1 MKVLHFL
8 DSLNRGGAET
18 IALDVCRNAAAFG
31 IDLTIVTTKGGTM
44 LDEFAASGAEFI
56 KLERRF
62 PVDFK
67 LVKNLRQIITEREI
81 KITQGY
87 QAVECLHLYLAARKL
102 KNVKVVMS
110 HQGFIAGKKNYL
122 TARFLAPRIDANITV
137 SKGLLPWLETELGI
151 DTGKNFHLIYN
162 CADEKRLAPSG
173 NSIKKELDL
182 DKNFLLLG
190 MVANFHAAPT
200 KDPLTVC
207 RALVKVF
214 AEHKNSHFLFVGKV
228 MTGGEKRF
236 EECRRFCGANGIGER
251 VHFLGGRTDVADIL
265 NELDLFVFSSL
276 AEGLPISI
284 AEAMLSK
291 TPVIAS
297 DIPPLVEASGNGE
310 YAEIF
315 GVKNADQLAEKI
327 LKLLDDK
334 NLREN
339 LAEKAYIFAQENY
352 SIEAHLKKLK
362 TLYDKLSNN
371 L

>member
-8 DSLNRGGAET
+8 DSVNRGGAET
-18 IALDVCRNAAAFG
+18 IALDVCRNAARFE
-31 IDLTIVTTKGGTM
+31 IELTVVTTKGGTM
-44 LDEFAASGAEFI
+44 MEEFAASGAEFI

-62 PVDFK
+62 PVDLK
-67 LVKNLRQIITEREI
+67 LVKNLRQIIDERNI

-87 QAVECLHLYLAARKL
+87 QAVECLHLYLATRKL
-102 KNVKVVMS
+102 GNVKVVMS
-110 HQGFIAGKKNYL
+110 HQGFIVGKKNHL
-122 TARFLAPRIDANITV
+122 TARFLASRIDANITV

-151 DTGKNFHLIYN
+151 DTRKKFHLIYN

-173 NSIKKELDL
+173 SSIKKELGL
-182 DKNFLLLG
+182 DESVLLLG

-214 AEHKNSHFLFVGKV
+214 AENENSHFLFVGKV
-228 MTGGEKRF
+228 MAGGEKRF
-236 EECRRFCGANGIGER
+236 DECREFCRANGIGER
-251 VHFLGGRTDVADIL
+251 VHFLGARTDVADIL
-265 NELDLFVFSSL
+265 NKLDVFVFSSL

-284 AEAMLSK
+284 AEAMLTK

-297 DIPPLVEASGNGE
+297 DIPPLVEASGGGE

-315 GVKNADQLAEKI
+315 KVHDADDLAEKI

-334 NLREN
+334 NSRVE
-339 LAEKAYIFAQENY
+339 LAERAYIFAQENY
-352 SIEAHLKKLK
+352 SIEAHMTKLK
-362 TLYDKLSNN
+362 TLYEN
-371 L
+371 LLEK